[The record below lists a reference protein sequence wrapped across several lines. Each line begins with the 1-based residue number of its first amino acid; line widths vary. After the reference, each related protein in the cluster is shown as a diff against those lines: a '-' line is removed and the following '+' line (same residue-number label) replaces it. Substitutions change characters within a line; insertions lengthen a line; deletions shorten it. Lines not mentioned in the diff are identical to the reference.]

1 LPRRVVLS
9 PQAQRD
15 LRRVVGWQTQPGS
28 GTAAHRRLNALIASI
43 DALIAHPC
51 RCPRIDAGQRMM
63 VVARH
68 SVIYRVA
75 PDTGRDETAGD
86 VLVLRVIGPGQI
98 D

>member
-1 LPRRVVLS
+1 ML
-9 PQAQRD
+9 
-15 LRRVVGWQTQPGS
+15 
-28 GTAAHRRLNALIASI
+28 
-43 DALIAHPC
+43 
-51 RCPRIDAGQRMM
+51 